1 MEITKVTNSIQ
12 MIGIEDK
19 DIDLFEGQYV
29 VPNGI
34 SYNSYVIL
42 DEKVVVM
49 DTIDKRKQE
58 EWFANLQKVLD
69 GRKVDYLVISHLE
82 PDHSASIQKLAEKY
96 PDMKIIGNALTFKM
110 LPQFCSV
117 DFSQKQ
123 IIVKEGETIQIGK
136 HILQFV
142 MAPMVHWPEVMLT
155 YEQTEKIL
163 FSADAFGRF
172 GSLTEKEWTSE
183 ARRYYINIVGK
194 YGAQVQAVLKKTE
207 NLEIQTICPLHGPSL
222 TENLEKYLKLYH
234 AWSSYEPEEKGVFI
248 AYNSI
253 YGNTKKAIQ
262 KLEQMLIEAGEQKV
276 VAMDLAREDK
286 AEAVAKAFQY
296 SKMVLACPT
305 YEGALFPDM
314 ENFLT
319 RLQAKN
325 YQKRTVA
332 IIENGSWAPLAA
344 QKIKEMLEPTKE
356 IHIIEPIIQI
366 KTSMSQENEE
376 AMKKLV
382 QNLTKG

>member
-49 DTIDKRKQE
+49 DTVDKRKQE

-82 PDHSASIQKLAEKY
+82 PDHSASIQKLAEEY
-96 PDMKIIGNALTFKM
+96 PDMRIIGNALTFKM
-110 LPQFCSV
+110 LPQFCPV

-262 KLEQMLIEAGEQKV
+262 KLEQMLTEAGNQKV

-296 SKMVLACPT
+296 RKMVLACPT
-305 YEGALFPDM
+305 YDGALFPDM
-314 ENFLT
+314 ANFLT

-325 YQKRTVA
+325 YQKRAVA

-344 QKIKEMLEPTKE
+344 QKIKEMLEPMKE

-366 KTSMSQENEE
+366 KTSMSQENED
-376 AMKKLV
+376 AMKNLA

>member
-58 EWFANLQKVLD
+58 EWLINLQKVLD

-82 PDHSASIQKLAEKY
+82 PDHSASIQKLAEEY
-96 PDMKIIGNALTFKM
+96 PDMRIIGNALTFKM
-110 LPQFCSV
+110 LPQFCPV

-194 YGAQVQAVLKKTE
+194 YGAQVQAVLKKVE
-207 NLEIQTICPLHGPSL
+207 NLEMQTICPLHGQSL

-234 AWSSYEPEEKGVFI
+234 TWSCYEPEEEGIFI

-262 KLEQMLIEAGEQKV
+262 KLEQMLTEAGNQKV
-276 VAMDLAREDK
+276 VADRK
-286 AEAVAKAFQY
+286 SV
-296 SKMVLACPT
+296 V
-305 YEGALFPDM
+305 
-314 ENFLT
+314 
-319 RLQAKN
+319 
-325 YQKRTVA
+325 
-332 IIENGSWAPLAA
+332 
-344 QKIKEMLEPTKE
+344 
-356 IHIIEPIIQI
+356 
-366 KTSMSQENEE
+366 
-376 AMKKLV
+376 
-382 QNLTKG
+382 